1 MTMDRSALV
10 VRATIMAVLTTGALA
25 CHKSTTEPDKV
36 TPPLVFDQI
45 AAGAYHNCGL
55 VHGGSVYCWG
65 GDDWGQLGT
74 GGPYQGFHIETAPVK
89 AQTEVQFT
97 SVSGDEQH
105 DGRSG
110 HTCAIAIDGGVYC
123 WGSGAWGML
132 GDGEHGED
140 VDDLHMNS
148 VPTRATGI
156 QNARQVVLGGKH
168 TCVLDDSGA
177 VWCVGSN
184 HDGQIGVASVS
195 GDCAIDSFPEPCA
208 LQFTE
213 VSGSHSFERIVAG
226 GYHNC
231 GLTDTGEA
239 WCWGMG
245 GMGALGA
252 GEIYTPSL
260 PVAVSAD
267 LGWESLAAGEF
278 HTCGIA
284 SDGSTYCWG
293 LNEAGAIGNGE
304 SAGVE
309 WVPVLVQAPAPFTS
323 VYAGNDFS
331 CALTSDGTAYCWGK
345 NDQGQLGATS
355 SESCDVPSETG
366 PTSPCSTSPTPVQTT
381 IRFTSLTLGFQHACG
396 LTAQGEVYC
405 WGDNEHG
412 QLGTGNTVDSAEPVK
427 VIDTP

>member
-1 MTMDRSALV
+1 MVHSARV
-10 VRATIMAVLTTGALA
+10 VRATVVVALITGVLA
-25 CHKSTTEPDKV
+25 CHNSTEEPEQV
-36 TPPLVFDQI
+36 TAPLVFDQI

-55 VHGGSVYCWG
+55 AHGGGVYCWG
-65 GDDWGQLGT
+65 EDDWGQLGT
-74 GGPYQGFHIETAPVK
+74 GEPYQGSHIETTPVK

-97 SVSGDEQH
+97 SVAGDEQH

-110 HTCAIAIDGGVYC
+110 HTCAIATDSGVYC

-140 VDDLHMNS
+140 VDALHMNS

-156 QNARQVVLGGKH
+156 QSARQVVLGGKH
-168 TCVLDDSGA
+168 TCVLDNTGA
-177 VWCVGSN
+177 AWCVGSN

-195 GDCAIDSFPEPCA
+195 GDCAIDSFAEPCA

-213 VSGSHSFERIVAG
+213 VSGSHRFERIVAG
-226 GYHNC
+226 AYHNC
-231 GLTDTGEA
+231 GLTDAGEA

-252 GEIYTPSL
+252 GEMYTPSL
-260 PVAVSAD
+260 PVAVSGD
-267 LGWESLAAGEF
+267 LRWESLAAGEF
-278 HTCGIA
+278 HTCGIT

-293 LNEAGAIGNGE
+293 FNGAGALGNGE
-304 SAGVE
+304 SGGVE
-309 WVPVLVQAPAPFTS
+309 WVPVPVEAPEAFTS
-323 VYAGNDFS
+323 VYAGQDFS

-345 NDQGQLGATS
+345 NDQGQLGAAS
-355 SESCDVPSETG
+355 AESCDAASEAG
-366 PTSPCSTSPTPVQTT
+366 PTSPCSTTPTPVQTT
-381 IRFTSLTLGFQHACG
+381 IHFTALALGSRHACG
-396 LTAQGEVYC
+396 LTAQGEMYC

-427 VIDTP
+427 VIGTP